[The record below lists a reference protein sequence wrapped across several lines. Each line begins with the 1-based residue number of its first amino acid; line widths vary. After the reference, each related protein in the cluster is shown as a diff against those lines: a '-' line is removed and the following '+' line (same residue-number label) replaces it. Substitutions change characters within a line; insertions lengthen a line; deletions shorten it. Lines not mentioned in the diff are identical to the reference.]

1 MKLDDIEKNKD
12 LFAAPEGYFDT
23 LPMRVQ
29 ARARSA
35 GQQSPWATAWAN
47 LKLGYLLPAL
57 GLALVLYAFW
67 PDTAGNPLDLSQI
80 STAQIEEYLL
90 QDPQIDDAEVVDYL
104 LKSGRTLG
112 LEDAGVEVP
121 GEWLEDEVEAADLEE
136 YL

>member
-1 MKLDDIEKNKD
+1 
-12 LFAAPEGYFDT
+12 
-23 LPMRVQ
+23 MRVQ
-29 ARARSA
+29 ARV
-35 GQQSPWATAWAN
+35 GQTNQPSGWAAAWAN

-67 PDTAGNPLDLSQI
+67 PGQSGKPLDLSQI

-90 QDPQIDDAEVVDYL
+90 QDTQIDDAEVAGYL
-104 LKSGRTLG
+104 LESGRTLG

-121 GEWLEDEVEAADLEE
+121 GEWLEEEVEAADLEE

>member
-1 MKLDDIEKNKD
+1 MKLDDLEKPKD
-12 LFAAPEGYFDT
+12 LFAVPEGYFDS
-23 LPMRVQ
+23 LPMHVQ
-29 ARARSA
+29 ARVSRASQPS
-35 GQQSPWATAWAN
+35 GWAAAWAN

-67 PDTAGNPLDLSQI
+67 PDQPGNPLDLSQI

-90 QDPQIDDAEVVDYL
+90 QDTQIDDAEVADYL
-104 LKSGRTLG
+104 LESGRTLG

-121 GEWLEDEVEAADLEE
+121 GEWLEEEVEAADLEE